1 MKKLHQLLIK
11 TITVIAFA
19 SAVFVIYASINLLIN
34 LF

>member
-19 SAVFVIYASINLLIN
+19 SALFVIYACINLLIN